1 MYIVNNICKK
11 NAINILYTV
20 IQNPDLRE
28 GLSDNLPKQCEK
40 ACLI

>member
-20 IQNPDLRE
+20 IQNSGLRE
-28 GLSDNLPKQCEK
+28 G
-40 ACLI
+40 A